1 MLSKDQAFTINEF
14 VYTNS
19 NQELWEVSD
28 KFSLIV
34 SEFVQNDQQKEIL
47 NKFLIKNGTRYIY
60 KIEKAIYELIQKIIK
75 NNCVAAE
82 EIDPILT

>member
-28 KFSLIV
+28 KFTEII
-34 SEFVQNDQQKEIL
+34 SEFVKNSQQKEIL
-47 NKFLIKNGTRYIY
+47 NKFLIKNGTRYVC
-60 KIEKAIYELIQKIIK
+60 KIEKAIYELIQKIIN
-75 NNCVAAE
+75 NNCVAE
-82 EIDPILT
+82 EADPIFT